1 MRVLFT
7 SPPAVGHV
15 HPMVPLAHAL
25 QERGH
30 DVRWATGPDAC
41 GRVDQAGIT
50 AVPVGL
56 SAREQRA
63 EYWRR
68 YPEAKDL
75 PGEELPDH
83 MFPKMFGAVSTP
95 ARLADL
101 LPLTKQWRP
110 ALVIHDAAEL
120 AGPIAAAAIGVPHIT
135 HAYGALIP
143 ESRVAAAAD
152 EVASLWAEAGLEPRP
167 YGGSYDHLYLDIY
180 PPALQPPGGD
190 HVGHRQLLR
199 PVPFDAVTGE
209 TLPPELAGDTD
220 RPLVYLTFGTVFND
234 NDTFRAALAGLRD
247 LDVRLIVT
255 VGPDADPAT
264 FGSQPPN
271 VVVERYI
278 PQTLL
283 LPACDVVASH
293 AGSGTVLASLIFG
306 IPQLCMPQ
314 AADQF
319 GNAAAVANAR
329 AGIALKPH
337 QANAATIAD
346 AVSQLLNQPE
356 FRRNTRIASD
366 QIASMPSPHDV
377 AALLESFT

>member
-1 MRVLFT
+1 MRVLFS
-7 SPPAVGHV
+7 SPSALGHV
-15 HPMVPLAHAL
+15 HPMVPLARAL
-25 QERGH
+25 HERGH

-41 GRVDQAGIT
+41 GRVEQAGIT

-56 SAREQRA
+56 SARQQRA

-75 PGEELPDH
+75 PGEELPAH

-95 ARLADL
+95 PRLADL
-101 LPLTKQWRP
+101 LPLTRQWRP
-110 ALVIHDAAEL
+110 AIIVHDAAEL
-120 AGPIAAAAIGVPHIT
+120 AGPIAAAAIGIPHIT

-143 ESRVAAAAD
+143 ESRVAAAAV
-152 EVASLWAEAGLEPRP
+152 EVASLWAEVGLEPRP

-190 HVGHRQLLR
+190 HVGRRQLLR
-199 PVPFDAVTGE
+199 PVPFDAVAGE
-209 TLPPELAGDTD
+209 SLPPELAGDMD
-220 RPLVYLTFGTVFND
+220 LPLVYLTFGTVFND
-234 NDTFRAALAGLRD
+234 NDTFRAALAGIRD

-255 VGPDADPAT
+255 VGPDGDPAG
-264 FGSQPPN
+264 FGAQPPN

-283 LPACDVVASH
+283 LPVSDVVASH
-293 AGSGTVLASLIFG
+293 AGSGTVLASLSHG

-319 GNAAAVANAR
+319 GNAVAVAKAS
-329 AGIALKPH
+329 AGIAVKPH
-337 QANAATIAD
+337 EASPASIAD
-346 AVSQLLNQPE
+346 AVSQLLNEPE
-356 FRRNTRIASD
+356 YRRNTRIVAD